1 MPVPSNNKQF
11 FGFFGK
17 PMKSTRSTVMIDAD
31 KEAAAKARKAARA
44 RAWYAVPA
52 NKEVAI
58 ARARAWNAEHRQQ
71 RNEYQAAYMRIWRAR
86 RRPAD

>member
-1 MPVPSNNKQF
+1 
-11 FGFFGK
+11 
-17 PMKSTRSTVMIDAD
+17 MIDED
-31 KEAAAKARKAARA
+31 EGVAAKARKAARA
-44 RAWYAVPA
+44 RAWYAA

-86 RRPAD
+86 RKLETS